1 MRLVHA
7 LVMEAATVWLRGE
20 ASHEAVEAAVL
31 QIERG
36 LFAVARDELGLSAS
50 KPPLR
55 RRR

>member
-1 MRLVHA
+1 VRLVHA